1 MNDPVYKRAFIWV
14 TGGLDRRLG
23 WFRLPKPLALV
34 VLTGIRMKLRR
45 TNLVDP
51 QATPVSWGPEAPP
64 VERESQPEMARTIT
78 GTDNDIAWPKMGSA
92 GQVFG
97 RNVSLADAV
106 PQNIVDPNPRVVSE
120 RLLARRDFI
129 PATSLNLLAASWL
142 QFEVHDW
149 LSHGFNELDG
159 QFEIDL
165 APDDPWT
172 HERPMLV
179 ERTKQG
185 PPTSDGGVPTYRNTE
200 THWWDASQ
208 VYGSTQLVEDMLRT
222 RVDGKLHLT
231 PEQLLPFNPAT
242 FPLDHEVNLAG
253 VAGNWWVGLAML
265 HTLFMREHN
274 SICDFLAQVYPT
286 WSDDELFDHA
296 RLINAAQMAKIHTVE
311 WTPAL
316 LSNPTLQTA
325 MHANWFGLAGSKAK
339 KLLGRL
345 NLGEEISGIPG
356 SKTYDH
362 GAPYAITEEFIA
374 VYRMHPLIPDEYDF
388 RRVRDN
394 SIVYHK
400 GFNELIGAKVDDVL
414 AEVEMTDMFYSFG
427 TCHPGAIVLHNYPNH
442 LREFER
448 PDGVTLDLATYDIVK
463 CRERGV
469 PRYNDFRKAFHLAP
483 AKTFEDLSKDREIV
497 AELKEIYAHPDD
509 VDVMV
514 GLFAEAPPPG
524 FAFSDTAFRVFALMA
539 SRRLKSDRF
548 YTYDYRPEVYTK
560 EGIQWIDDS
569 SMGKVL
575 LRHYPELGPALD
587 GIQNAFTPWNVSLSK
602 AVNLSN
608 ATVSAK
614 RSIRWRVRRSF
625 WNHFATFKYQHQ
637 EPSTIPVPTD
647 NAKPVKLIPF
657 TTMYPHI
664 PITGVV
670 VGDKVPKDEAQPLK
684 RGFSRMQG
692 RIGHLYPP
700 MKAGLPQVDERAT
713 DALAEAY
720 TASHRACEPAP
731 VRPTELDLGSLA
743 VASPYAAYIQPTEY
757 GGFRWDVSMLSN
769 FEHHAGL
776 VQLGAI
782 VDFRFDR
789 ETGKLEPMSIDTAL
803 GSAQPGTAGWVAAQ
817 RLAMCSITTHASL
830 VRHFNWVHLVCG
842 APVAALTRNHLRASH
857 PVRRLVWPHVFGT
870 QYSNDIVTP
879 LQMEKGGDFET
890 IFSLTH
896 RGMCQLFEATVDQFD
911 IGLVNPVTDAT
922 IRGLDGI
929 GLQTPAQD
937 NRRDLY
943 RVMLAHSSRYLSR
956 YYSSEDNIRNDQEL
970 TAWVEALHRQLPHG
984 LSPIMGGSST
994 DTSTVSSLTIG
1005 GVASLVATV
1014 IYFASVEHEIIGSG
1028 LWDYQLWNDISPV
1041 RVYTN
1046 GQRVPLDVYQRLV
1059 NADFNLN
1066 VRRTMLL
1073 DDFSKMALDDH
1084 GASAFRQF
1092 RSDLNELQR
1101 HMDRTTPQPWRMEPK
1116 RLKANINA

>member
-1 MNDPVYKRAFIWV
+1 MTKDQIYKRAFMWV
-14 TGGLDRRLG
+14 TGTVDRRVG
-23 WFRLPKPLALV
+23 WFRLPKPLALI

-51 QATPVSWGPEAPP
+51 QQIPVPWGPEAAPP
-64 VERESQPEMARTIT
+64 SHESETEMARTTT
-78 GTDNDIAWPKMGSA
+78 GADNDVALPNMGSA
-92 GQVFG
+92 GQIFG
-97 RNVSLADAV
+97 RNVALSAAK
-106 PQNIVDPNPRVVSE
+106 PQNIVDPNPRIVSE
-120 RLLARRDFI
+120 RLLARRHFI
-129 PATSLNLLAASWL
+129 PATSLNLLAAAWL

-149 LSHGFNELDG
+149 LSHGFNEPDD

-185 PPTSDGGVPTYRNTE
+185 PPTTDGGVPTYRNTE

-208 VYGSTQLVEDMLRT
+208 VYGSTPLVEDMLRT
-222 RVDGKLHLT
+222 RSNGKLRLT

-242 FPLDHEVNLAG
+242 FPLTHEINLAG

-274 SICDFLAQVYPT
+274 AICDHLAQVHPD
-286 WSDDELFDHA
+286 WSDEQLFDHA

-325 MHANWFGLAGSKAK
+325 MHANWFGLAGSKVK
-339 KLLGRL
+339 KMLGRV

-374 VYRMHPLIPDEYDF
+374 VYRMHPLIPDDYDF
-388 RRVRDN
+388 RHARDN
-394 SIVYHK
+394 SVVKKK

-414 AEVEMTDMFYSFG
+414 SAIEMADLFYSFG
-427 TCHPGAIVLHNYPNH
+427 TSHPGAIVLHNYPNH

-469 PRYNDFRKAFHLAP
+469 PRYNDFRKAFHLSP
-483 AKTFEDLSKDREIV
+483 AKTFEDFSNDREIV
-497 AELKEIYAHPDD
+497 AELKEIYAQPDD

-548 YTYDYRPEVYTK
+548 YTYDYRPEVYTP
-560 EGIQWIDDS
+560 EGMQWIDDT
-569 SMGKVL
+569 SMAKVL
-575 LRHYPELGPALD
+575 LRHYPELAPALE
-587 GIQNAFTPWNVSLSK
+587 GIENAFTPWNVSTSGVAPVSVSK
-602 AVNLSN
+602 ESHQAN
-608 ATVSAK
+608 
-614 RSIRWRVRRSF
+614 RSFGWRVRRSF
-625 WNHFATFKYQHQ
+625 WNRFATFKYRHQ
-637 EPSTIPVPTD
+637 EPSVIPLPTD
-647 NAKPVKLIPF
+647 DVKPVKLVPF
-657 TTMYPHI
+657 ATAYPDI
-664 PITGVV
+664 PIDGVV

-684 RGFSRMQG
+684 RRFSQVQG
-692 RIGHLYPP
+692 RLSRWYPP
-700 MKAGLPQVDERAT
+700 MQTGLPEVDENT
-713 DALAEAY
+713 NDALNEAY
-720 TASHRACEPAP
+720 TSAHRACEPVP
-731 VRPTELDLGSLA
+731 SRPPDVDLATLA
-743 VASPYAAYIQPTEY
+743 VASPYAAYLQPTEY
-757 GGFRWDVSMLSN
+757 GRFRWDVSMLSD
-769 FEHHAGL
+769 FECHAGL
-776 VQLGAI
+776 VPLGAV
-782 VDFRFDR
+782 VDFSFDR
-789 ETGKLEPMSIDTAL
+789 NNGRLAVMNIDTAL
-803 GSAQPGTAGWVAAQ
+803 GSAQPGTNGWEAAQ
-817 RLAMCSITTHASL
+817 RLAMCSMTTHVSL
-830 VRHFNWVHLVCG
+830 ARHFNWLHLTLG
-842 APVAALTRNHLRASH
+842 GPLAALTRNHLRASH
-857 PVRRLVWPHVFGT
+857 PVRRLLWPHVFGT

-896 RGMCQLFEATVDQFD
+896 RGMCQLFEATIGHFD
-911 IGLVNPVTDAT
+911 IGLINPVTDAT
-922 IRGLDGI
+922 MRGLEGS

-943 RVMLAHSSRYLSR
+943 RVMLAHSTRYLAR
-956 YYSSEDNIRNDQEL
+956 YYPSDDAVRNDQQL
-970 TAWVEALHRQLPHG
+970 AAWVDALQRQLPHG
-984 LSPIMGGSST
+984 IESVMHGQPT
-994 DTSTVSSLTIG
+994 SSLSLD
-1005 GVASLVATV
+1005 GVASLIATV
-1014 IYFASVEHEIIGSG
+1014 IYFASVEHEILGSG

-1041 RVYTN
+1041 RVYAD
-1046 GQRVPLDVYQRLV
+1046 GRRVPLDVYQRLV

-1073 DDFSKMALDDH
+1073 DDFSNLALDEH
-1084 GASAFRQF
+1084 GAAAFREF
-1092 RSDLNELQR
+1092 RKDLNDLQLEL
-1101 HMDRTTPQPWRMEPK
+1101 DRTAPQPWRMEPK